1 MTCDVY
7 QFSGVIYT
15 FLACYCGY
23 DIDYSNVHL
32 QYHPMVPILYVYYT
46 CILFVYVVLLLLL
59 IYTQNKGKEK
69 IRRNFS
75 DQIFAAL
82 DTERFREIFKC
93 DLKLSNYL
101 IVETDFLC
109 VEPTTGMFTGRIVST
124 GEVNTTQLLNAL
136 QSWVKTKPTLKIR
149 SDSVVVDRYCPV
161 YYVPTL
167 EDDYCVSELP
177 AVEQPSTGSPSVS
190 RTNSSEA
197 ASNRNT
203 IIVIGAVV
211 GSCVSII
218 ILLVT
223 IVCIILLYRRK
234 KEGGGRFSR

>member
-1 MTCDVY
+1 M
-7 QFSGVIYT
+7 S
-15 FLACYCGY
+15 
-23 DIDYSNVHL
+23 
-32 QYHPMVPILYVYYT
+32 ILYACT
-46 CILFVYVVLLLLL
+46 CILFVYVLLLFLL
-59 IYTQNKGKEK
+59 IYTQNKGKDK

-82 DTERFREIFKC
+82 DSERFREMFRC
-93 DLKLSNYL
+93 DLNLSNYL
-101 IVETDFLC
+101 IVETNFLC

-136 QSWVKTKPTLKIR
+136 QHWVKTKPTLKIR
-149 SDSVVVDRYCPV
+149 SDIVVVDHYCPV
-161 YYVPTL
+161 YYVPAL
-167 EDDYCVSELP
+167 NNYCDSELP
-177 AVEQPSTGSPSVS
+177 AIEQPSTPSVS

-197 ASNRNT
+197 ARNTNT

-211 GSCVSII
+211 GSCVSTI

-234 KEGGGRFSR
+234 REGDGRFSR